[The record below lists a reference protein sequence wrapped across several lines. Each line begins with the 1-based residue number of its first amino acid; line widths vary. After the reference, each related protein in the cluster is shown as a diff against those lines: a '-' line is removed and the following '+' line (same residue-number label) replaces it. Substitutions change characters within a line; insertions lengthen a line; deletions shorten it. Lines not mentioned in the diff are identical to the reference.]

1 MKKIFSILMALTFVA
16 ICALSVCAAPATA
29 EGTVYDLVAN
39 FDNIADQGFSLAE
52 KDADGTLKPFGE
64 WNDGTTNIVSATHEK
79 PLVGYYN
86 TTRAKGDMAVA
97 NNALFYSADDAAKAL
112 KWYPSAT
119 TQTVVV
125 FTAPVAG
132 TYSYEYQ
139 TQGIWGYVNSD
150 SRIYVEVGGEV
161 KGEQTFKKGTAKDQS
176 IANFKGTVE
185 LKAGE
190 TIYLGYD
197 IVDTAAGD
205 NSFLQI
211 AKVTLDK
218 VAPAPVE
225 PAPKTNDALV
235 TVLAL
240 AAISGTALVISKKH

>member
-39 FDNIADQGFSLAE
+39 FDNIADQGFSVAKRDKE
-52 KDADGTLKPFGE
+52 GVVTPFTNWSDGT
-64 WNDGTTNIVSATHEK
+64 GTVISATHETK
-79 PLVGYYN
+79 MIGYYSETVN
-86 TTRAKGDMAVA
+86 IAKGDKATQ
-97 NNALFYSADDAAKAL
+97 ALFYNADDASKAL
-112 KWYPSAT
+112 KWYPQGAVET
-119 TQTVVV
+119 LIV

-132 TYSYEYQ
+132 TYSYEFQ
-139 TQGIWGYVNSD
+139 TQGIWGYVNS
-150 SRIYVEVGGEV
+150 STRIYVEVGGEV
-161 KGEQTFKKGTAKDQS
+161 KSEAKFAKGTAKDQA
-176 IANFKGTVE
+176 IGTFEGTVE

-190 TIYLGYD
+190 TIYLAYD
-197 IVDTAAGD
+197 PEDTASGD
-205 NSFLQI
+205 NSFLQV

-235 TVLAL
+235 AVLSL